1 MYLLNY
7 FLYIVI
13 FNIVGLL
20 TAFKKIFYLSITYAI
35 YLYLISILRVANCTK
50 SVCAR
55 LPETHLPETRVTETR
70 LPESLFLFPV
80 VKFFLYFPVQ
90 YLADHQNI

>member
-20 TAFKKIFYLSITYAI
+20 TAFKKIFYLYITYAI

-55 LPETHLPETRVTETR
+55 LPETR